1 MNIFW
6 KKLPGTEHLE
16 KSFLEDRR
24 IYREF
29 LETEASETLKE
40 YYELE
45 AKVSSSEFQNK
56 KKEVLGLKYKNT
68 PEFAKEKW
76 YTKTVKRKDICH
88 FLELKDAP
96 ILLEYTEYKNSD
108 EYIKIADKKA
118 RKEDATLEKFYRF
131 ERSRQ
136 YQDYIKLEGSSDIQK
151 LFDVK
156 AEIESE
162 AFKNYKMF
170 CENAKRWET
179 TEEFVIEDRFLTLKN
194 QDNIKQ
200 YLAYKSSSK
209 FDFFKKWE
217 LIFEDSFSTSDLDKT
232 KWITAPYWGDK
243 QNIGAYSLINE
254 AHGFTHDALVAN
266 GDTVK
271 LFVKPIEVEGKAW
284 NPELGFVSKTFSHQ
298 AAIINSGDL
307 FQMRYGRVEAKIK
320 MSGDAPIGH
329 AFYLCSLDNKDQI
342 TVAKSISPKKYSLGL
357 KHRIKKE
364 VKSFESTVSG
374 KKIFNY
380 HIIALEWHER
390 EISWF
395 INGHKV
401 HTETSHISDK
411 PMYLAFS
418 SFVTEGKRKA
428 TQGEMEIDW
437 VRVYSE
443 VK

>member
-29 LETEASETLKE
+29 LETESSESLKE
-40 YYELE
+40 HYELE
-45 AKVSSSEFQNK
+45 AKVSSSDFQKK

-76 YTKTVKRKDICH
+76 YTKIIKRKDVVH
-88 FLELKDAP
+88 YLALKDSSE
-96 ILLEYTEYKNSD
+96 LSDYLEFRESED
-108 EYIKIADKKA
+108 YIKIADKKA
-118 RKEDATLEKFYRF
+118 RKDDRRLDRFYRF
-131 ERSRQ
+131 ERSRL
-136 YQDYIKLEGSSDIQK
+136 YRDYIKMDGSSDIKK
-151 LFDVK
+151 LLDLK
-156 AEIESE
+156 TEIESDE
-162 AFKNYKMF
+162 FKSYKLF

-179 TEEFVIEDRFLTLKN
+179 TEEFVIEDRYLTLKR

-200 YLAYKSSSK
+200 YLDYKSTSK

-217 LIFEDSFSTSDLDKT
+217 LIFEDSFSTSDLDKS
-232 KWITAPYWGDK
+232 KWITAPYWGNK
-243 QNIGAYSLINE
+243 QNIGTYSLINE

-271 LFVKPIEVEGKAW
+271 LFVKPIEVAGKAW
-284 NPELGFVSKTFSHQ
+284 KPEVGFIPKTFTHQ

-320 MSGDAPIGH
+320 MSGDLPVGH
-329 AFYLCSLDNKDQI
+329 AFYLTSADNIDQI
-342 TVAKSISPKKYSLGL
+342 TIAKSISQKKFLVGTQ
-357 KHRIKKE
+357 HRIKDE
-364 VKSFESTVSG
+364 VKTIESKVTG

-380 HIIALEWHER
+380 HIIALEWKER
-390 EISWF
+390 ELSWF
-395 INGHKV
+395 INGLKV
-401 HTETSHISDK
+401 NTTTSHIPDK
-411 PMYLAFS
+411 PMFLAFS
-418 SFVTEGKRKA
+418 SFVAEGKRKG
-428 TQGEMEIDW
+428 GEGVMEIDW